1 MQVQISI
8 FVMSII
14 IALLFGYLL
23 GRFWQSGMNILRG
36 RMKKFVVDVR
46 NFLVEYWYTIVFVF
60 VTMYI
65 GTNFDECVNLYFTE
79 KFNGKNLI
87 FLFWLGLIVLPMFE
101 SFEGFGISIKKRKQA
116 KKEEFFTSEYLDGI
130 NKAQQQKGDDD
141 E

>member
-1 MQVQISI
+1 M
-8 FVMSII
+8 
-14 IALLFGYLL
+14 L
-23 GRFWQSGMNILRG
+23 GI
-36 RMKKFVVDVR
+36 
-46 NFLVEYWYTIVFVF
+46 FLVEYWYTIVFVF

-65 GTNFDECVNLYFTE
+65 GANFDECVNLYFTE